1 LAKSEPR
8 AVVVVRADRELRHG
22 VVAQLLDAVVQNGL
36 SAVLASR
43 SSEPSP

>member
-1 LAKSEPR
+1 
-8 AVVVVRADRELRHG
+8 
-22 VVAQLLDAVVQNGL
+22 VAQLLDAIVQNGL